1 MGFPGGASGKESTC
15 QCRRHKRHELD
26 LWIGKIPWRRKWQHI
41 LVFLPGKSMDRGAWW
56 ATVCGVAR
64 VAPNL
69 ATKPSPINHN
79 GKEYKKCII
88 YKTES
93 LCHIAE
99 INTTL

>member
-1 MGFPGGASGKESTC
+1 MCNAGLGNKCAMRKQGSHG
-15 QCRRHKRHELD
+15 
-26 LWIGKIPWRRKWQHI
+26 WRRQTHVWNGNGNKEHCKATI
-41 LVFLPGKSMDRGAWW
+41 HRMDNNKVLLYSTGNYIQYP
-56 ATVCGVAR
+56 V
-64 VAPNL
+64 
-69 ATKPSPINHN
+69 INHN